1 MDLAYHDLYQ
11 IRSSDNGRLITVL
24 FNTSTEYDDP
34 RNQYDFITSDPIVI
48 EEQLRILISK
58 IPANTKGSILAP
70 IQEYYNNSLVNSR
83 RGLTSNIALAQ
94 ESVLSRSHSPG
105 MRMSRRLSNQHTS
118 ILMGNAEPQVYV
130 MDFHDTGY
138 KQFYNMLPVNYNLVS
153 RIPTAIASGQKTYL
167 IAPAAMATQILNSLP
182 HNEPNL
188 RIIMYGEMATAQP
201 HPAVELVSNDI

>member
-48 EEQLRILISK
+48 EEQLRI
-58 IPANTKGSILAP
+58 AP